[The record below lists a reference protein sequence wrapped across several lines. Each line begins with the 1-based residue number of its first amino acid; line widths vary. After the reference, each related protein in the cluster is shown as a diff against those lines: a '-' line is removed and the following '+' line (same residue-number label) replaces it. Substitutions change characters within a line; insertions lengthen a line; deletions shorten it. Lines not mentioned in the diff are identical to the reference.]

1 MTTKLT
7 NLFRKFHNDEEG
19 LESLQV
25 VMIIAIAAMIMI
37 VAATVGQK
45 GVDLDEDP
53 VRQADRQGPRRRCQP
68 AERKYLQPTS
78 SVTPSGSGG
87 PSPAT

>member
-25 VMIIAIAAMIMI
+25 VMIIAIAAMILI
-37 VAATVGQK
+37 AAATVGK
-45 GVDLDEDP
+45 SGVDWMTGQTDTLVGKELD
-53 VRQADRQGPRRRCQP
+53 
-68 AERKYLQPTS
+68 TF
-78 SVTPSGSGG
+78 GG
-87 PSPAT
+87 VNPDDIEIEE